1 MNRRSFL
8 KRLGWGLAA
17 LSVPRV
23 APAGQRPARQPNVVL
38 ILVDDMGWA
47 DLGCYGSRY
56 YETPHIDRL
65 ARQGVR
71 FTDAYA
77 ACTVCSPSRAAVLT
91 GRYPVRHGITTWIRP
106 CGSKIPARNPE
117 GYQNTSKRKLLE
129 PLNHLWMEHEEV
141 TLAEVL
147 KATGYATCHVGK
159 WHLGP
164 EPWHPETQGFDH
176 NIGGCDMGH
185 PPSYFDPYKNRLPN
199 LPSRREGEYLTD
211 READEAVRF
220 IRNHRKEP
228 FFLYMSHYAVH
239 APLQSK
245 QELTE
250 KYQAKPPTEQKN
262 PIYAGMVESV
272 DDATGKIL
280 AALDDMG
287 LANDTLVIF
296 TSDNGGVDAA
306 ANGHPQSFYTHNGPL
321 RMGKCWPY
329 EGGIRVPAI
338 VRWPGVV
345 ASNTVNTTP
354 ICGIDLLPTIC
365 AATRVA
371 PPADRTIDGEN
382 LMPLLSREES
392 LQRDALYWHFPHYQ
406 HAGPN
411 SIIRSGPWKLIK
423 WYETNTFELFNLQD
437 DLGETTDLAGRMPD
451 RVKELDRKLQAW
463 LADTQAKPPRKNP
476 THKGT

>member
-1 MNRRSFL
+1 MNMTRRGFI
-8 KRLGWGLAA
+8 RAAGCGLAA
-17 LSVPRV
+17 IGVPRF
-23 APAGQRPARQPNVVL
+23 AAARQRPARKPNVVL
-38 ILVDDMGWA
+38 ILVDDMGWV

-65 ARQGVR
+65 AQQGVR

-106 CGSKIPARNPE
+106 CGRNTPTQNPS
-117 GYQNTSKRKLLE
+117 GYQSKSKRALLE
-129 PLNHLWMEHEEV
+129 PLNALWMEHEEI

-147 KATGYATCHVGK
+147 KSAGYATCHVGK

-164 EPWHPETQGFDH
+164 EPWHPDKQGFDY
-176 NIGGCDMGH
+176 NIGGCDRGS
-185 PPSYFDPYKNRLPN
+185 PPGYFDPYQNRLPN
-199 LPSRREGEYLTD
+199 LPSRNKGEYLTD
-211 READEAVRF
+211 READEAVAF
-220 IRNHRKEP
+220 IRENRERP
-228 FFLYMSHYAVH
+228 FFLFMSHYAVH

-250 KYQAKPPTEQKN
+250 KYQAKSPTEQKN
-262 PIYAGMVESV
+262 PVYAGMVESV

-280 AALDDMG
+280 ATLDATG
-287 LANDTLVIF
+287 LADDTLVIF

-338 VRWPGVV
+338 IRWPGVV
-345 ASNTVNTTP
+345 ASNTVGATP

-365 AATRVA
+365 AATNVA
-371 PPADRTIDGEN
+371 PPADRPIDGEN
-382 LMPLLSREES
+382 LMPLLTGTGS
-392 LQRDALYWHFPHYQ
+392 LRRDALFWHFPHYQ
-406 HAGPN
+406 HATPN
-411 SIIRSGPWKLIK
+411 SIVRSGPWKLIK
-423 WYETNTFELFNLQD
+423 YYETNTFELFNLQD
-437 DLGETTDLAGRMPD
+437 DLSEKNNLADQMPE
-451 RVKELDRKLQAW
+451 RVRELDRKLTTW
-463 LADTQAKPPRKNP
+463 LVETGAKLPRKNP
-476 THKGT
+476 SS